1 MSDQTGLMSIFS
13 KTLPS
18 IGAIEFDAKL
28 EGLTSKAVLLT
39 QYPVEFGANVN
50 DHAILLPDR
59 YLLTGV
65 VSNTPLG
72 FGLDDLGM
80 MGVGAAAS
88 AVGGLAGAAITY
100 AGAAIQRGVSAYLL
114 AGEQGTRAQT
124 AWKALSDLLALRKP
138 FDLVTECETL
148 SNMVLIRLDQRTRPE
163 DEDGLIFVAELQQ
176 VRLIKSQVGRGV
188 TSTEGLRKN
197 DPVADQGAPTVSRGA
212 ASVEVLP

>member
-28 EGLTSKAVLLT
+28 EGVTSKAVHLT

-59 YLLTGV
+59 YLLTGA

-88 AVGGLAGAAITY
+88 AVGGVAGAAITY
-100 AGAAIQRGVSAYLL
+100 VGASIQQGVSAYLL
-114 AGEQGTRAQT
+114 AGDRGTRAQT
-124 AWKALSDLLALRKP
+124 AWKALSDMLALRKP
-138 FDLVTECETL
+138 FDLVTECETMR
-148 SNMVLIRLDQRTRPE
+148 NMVLIRLDQRTRPE
-163 DEDGLIFVAELQQ
+163 DEEGLIFVAELQQ

-188 TSTEGLRKN
+188 TSAEQLRQ
-197 DPVADQGAPTVSRGA
+197 DDTVADQGAPSVARGA
-212 ASVEVLP
+212 ASVEILQ